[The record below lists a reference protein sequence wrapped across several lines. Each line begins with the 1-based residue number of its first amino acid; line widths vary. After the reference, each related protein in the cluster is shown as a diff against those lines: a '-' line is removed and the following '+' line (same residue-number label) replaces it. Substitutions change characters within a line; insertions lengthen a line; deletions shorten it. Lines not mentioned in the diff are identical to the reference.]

1 MPNPTAGDLVN
12 EVLGLLQ
19 GYSAD
24 SDQVT
29 TLQSA
34 IGPTDL
40 TFKVTI
46 VRSGAMGLSP
56 GVVEIDSELFYISAV
71 GSDGTATVEP
81 WGRGY
86 NSSVAA
92 SHAAG
97 AKVTSFP
104 TYPRVKVLDAINEAV
119 ARVFPSLFVPA
130 VYATTTTYPQIT
142 YNLPDTAEWV
152 LGARW
157 LPPNGIGVWKSIRR
171 SRTEQTLGQTPDLG
185 VTVDIADTVLP
196 GQPIEFTYAKRP
208 TLLAAESDD
217 FVAVTGLPVS
227 TRDLIIWGAAGGDLV
242 ASQELSRLQTSSI
255 EQQNRAGLV
264 GPDSALTSS
273 RYLEAKYQLRLREEI
288 AALRRR
294 YPVRLGRSW
303 A

>member
-1 MPNPTAGDLVN
+1 MANPTAGDLVN

-29 TLQSA
+29 TLKNS
-34 IGPTDL
+34 IGATDNS
-40 TFKVTI
+40 FQVTI

-56 GVVEIDSELFYISAV
+56 GVVEIDSELLYVSAV

-81 WGRGY
+81 WGRGF
-86 NSSVAA
+86 NSSTPAA
-92 SHAAG
+92 HSAG
-97 AKVTSFP
+97 SKVTSFP
-104 TYPRVKVLDAINEAV
+104 TYPRVKVLDALNEAV
-119 ARVFPSLFVPA
+119 SRVFPSLFVPA
-130 VYATTTTYPQIT
+130 VYATTTTYPQVT
-142 YNLPDTAEWV
+142 YDLPDVAEWLV
-152 LGARW
+152 EARW
-157 LPPNGIGVWKSIRR
+157 LPPNGVGIWETIQRARVGQSK
-171 SRTEQTLGQTPDLG
+171 GQTPDDG
-185 VTVDIADTVLP
+185 TTVDVGDRIIP

-208 TLLAAESDD
+208 TSFTAESDL
-217 FVAVTGLPVS
+217 FTATGLPAS
-227 TRDLIIWGAAGGDLV
+227 ARDLIVIGAAAGTLV

-273 RYLEAKYQLRLREEI
+273 RYLEAKYQLRLKEES

-294 YPVRLGRSW
+294 YPVRLGRAW

>member
-1 MPNPTAGDLVN
+1 MANPTAGDLVN

-29 TLQSA
+29 TLKNP
-34 IGPTDL
+34 IGAADTS
-40 TFKVTI
+40 FQVTI

-56 GVVEIDSELFYISAV
+56 GVVEIDSELLYVSAV

-81 WGRGY
+81 WGRGF
-86 NSSVAA
+86 NSSTAVAH
-92 SHAAG
+92 SAG

-119 ARVFPSLFVPA
+119 SRVFPQLFVPD

-152 LGARW
+152 LDAQW
-157 LPPNGIGVWKSIRR
+157 LPPNGLGKWQAIRR
-171 SRTEQTLGQTPDLG
+171 YKTKQTLGQTPDLG
-185 VTVDIADTVLP
+185 VTVDIADPVLS

-208 TLLAAESDD
+208 SLFTAESQD
-217 FVAVTGLPVS
+217 FVTTTGLAIS
-227 TRDLIIWGAAGGDLV
+227 TRDLIAIGAAAGTLV

-273 RYLEAKYQLRLREEI
+273 RYLEAKYQLRLKEEI

-294 YPVRLGRSW
+294 YPVKLGRAW